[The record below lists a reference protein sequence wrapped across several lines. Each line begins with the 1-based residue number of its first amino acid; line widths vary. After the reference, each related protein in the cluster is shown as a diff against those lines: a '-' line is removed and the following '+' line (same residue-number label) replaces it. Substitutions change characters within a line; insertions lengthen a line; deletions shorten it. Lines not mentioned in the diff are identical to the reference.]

1 MTRFGDDLGER
12 LPREVLSDLGRWTR
26 YQSFRVFTWP
36 WLLRRGLLFW
46 PVAILAGF
54 VYAAWHASGMGAWPD
69 WPGLALRACVAA
81 LLAVSA
87 GPALAT
93 LIRHRRFPLAVE
105 RVLII
110 CAILGG
116 LAIGWAA
123 ANWAAAYHAFLMEG
137 YSGRAMNVSLFGQTI
152 ARFLRAS
159 IDASLFVLIFAG
171 GGLAAIYYLG
181 EERRI
186 AQYAARH
193 QLARIR
199 AERDAADLRLA
210 ILQAQVEPHFLF
222 NTLASVRSLIPT
234 EPERAAQTIDALAAY
249 LRASLPRLRDKGVEA
264 ATLGQQI
271 DLCRGYL
278 DLMNVRMGGRLEVRI
293 DVGEAA
299 RAMAFP
305 PLILL
310 TLVENAV
317 THGIEPKVGGG
328 AIAIAACVE
337 EGRLVVKVEDDG
349 VGLTPGSGPGLGL
362 ANVRGQLRDRFGDA
376 ADLEVASGPRG
387 GAVARIRVPA
397 TAP

>member
-1 MTRFGDDLGER
+1 MRSGDDLGAR
-12 LPREVLSDLGRWTR
+12 LPREVLSDLGRWTL

-46 PVAILAGF
+46 PIAILAGC
-54 VYAAWHASGMGAWPD
+54 VYATWHASGMGAWAD
-69 WPGLALRACVAA
+69 WPGLALRACLAA

-93 LIRHRRFPLAVE
+93 LIRHRRFPLPAE
-105 RVLII
+105 RALIVF
-110 CAILGG
+110 AILGG

-123 ANWAAAYHAFLMEG
+123 LEWAGAHHAHLMDG
-137 YSGRAMNVSLFGQTI
+137 YSGRAMKVSFLGQTI

-159 IDASLFVLIFAG
+159 IDASLFVLVFAG

-181 EERRI
+181 EGPRI
-186 AQYAARH
+186 AQYEARH

-222 NTLASVRSLIPT
+222 NTLASVRSLIST

-249 LRASLPRLRDKGVEA
+249 LRASLPRLRDKGVGA
-264 ATLGQQI
+264 ATLGQQVE
-271 DLCRGYL
+271 LCAGYL
-278 DLMNVRMGGRLEVRI
+278 NLMDLRMGGRLEVRI
-293 DVGEAA
+293 DVGDAA
-299 RAMAFP
+299 RAMDFP

-317 THGIEPKVGGG
+317 THGLEPKVGGG
-328 AIAIAACVE
+328 TIAITASVE
-337 EGRLVVKVEDDG
+337 SGVLTVSVEDDG
-349 VGLTPGSGPGLGL
+349 VGLTQGTASGLGL
-362 ANVRGQLRDRFGDA
+362 ANVRGQLLDLFGDS
-376 ADLEVASGPRG
+376 ADLEVKSGLQG
-387 GAVARIRVPA
+387 GVAARIRIPA
-397 TAP
+397 AAA